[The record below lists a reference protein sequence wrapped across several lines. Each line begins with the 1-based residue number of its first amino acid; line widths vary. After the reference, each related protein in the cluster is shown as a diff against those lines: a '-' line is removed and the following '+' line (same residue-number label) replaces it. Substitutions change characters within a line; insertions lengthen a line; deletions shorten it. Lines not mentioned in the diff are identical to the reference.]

1 MTTIQD
7 VLNNLEPYRGMH
19 GLYIITPKNPNVLKE
34 ICLKLN
40 YSFKSEIAYVGKGA
54 KTKSSDLRN
63 RAKQEMGWSN
73 FEGATFVRK
82 MGIFLGFDV
91 TDKTNAQLKEQS
103 RKFICDNFNIQCIE
117 HPLEDD
123 LLFHEKELIRKLQPC
138 LNDKKN
144 K

>member
-1 MTTIQD
+1 MAAQFSDQTETSNCQVI
-7 VLNNLEPYRGMH
+7 VAFGA
-19 GLYIITPKNPNVLKE
+19 
-34 ICLKLN
+34 CL
-40 YSFKSEIAYVGKGA
+40 
-54 KTKSSDLRN
+54 

-82 MGIFLGFDV
+82 MGIFLGFDI
-91 TDKTNAQLKEQS
+91 TDKTNAQLKEQT